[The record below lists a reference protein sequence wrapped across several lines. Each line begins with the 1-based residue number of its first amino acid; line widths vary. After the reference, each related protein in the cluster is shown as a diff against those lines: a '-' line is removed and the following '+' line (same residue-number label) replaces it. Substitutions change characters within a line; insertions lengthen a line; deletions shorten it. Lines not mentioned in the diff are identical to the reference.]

1 MQQKAHLVLV
11 AAIRHGSVLYL
22 YFVLRCLEHPV
33 RYGIFQSESTRDTV
47 RAGVR
52 RGTIVDRLVSTVDL
66 VQLEHGVRVLRLLLV
81 VREIL
86 LVRVGRIR
94 GLLFGKIPG
103 VLDVLELP
111 VLRQTVHEIDLVGTI
126 VCVVLHRRLV
136 SPVQRATDHDPRSV
150 HGYLGVG
157 MRLGQ
162 PILHAQARNIRFGG
176 TFVLEGDSALVERAP
191 QRLVAGRRGQH
202 HRRLE
207 TGRRFTGDGHRAAG
221 AFHGGV
227 QRVGAE
233 SRQGGDGSSTRSG
246 VLEAGRLEQ
255 RRGTE
260 PQLEDVEAA
269 LGQRDGARQRQE
281 DQARDRAEGGDRVP
295 RRPPSFRR
303 LVDQRGEDTHELE
316 ARLEGDGDDP
326 RPDRGAQVVPEGR
339 GRAPRDDAEPRQE
352 GDPSQVLLPE
362 AGRDTDQKLVDKRA
376 AQVGEG
382 RLEVGRED
390 EGVGSRLQG
399 G

>member
-157 MRLGQ
+157 MRLEQ

-191 QRLVAGRRGQH
+191 QRLVAGRRGRFLRISVVRILRAA
-202 HRRLE
+202 HRAIVLPRLLVAV
-207 TGRRFTGDGHRAAG
+207 GRRVALPVGG
-221 AFHGGV
+221 ARLGRVLGMFRRVEVQFSAIGGGV
-227 QRVGAE
+227 LRLGVASIRQIRRGDLAVG
-233 SRQGGDGSSTRSG
+233 RGHG
-246 VLEAGRLEQ
+246 VEEHLVLRLFHVGRLWIE
-255 RRGTE
+255 
-260 PQLEDVEAA
+260 EDV
-269 LGQRDGARQRQE
+269 
-281 DQARDRAEGGDRVP
+281 GGI
-295 RRPPSFRR
+295 
-303 LVDQRGEDTHELE
+303 
-316 ARLEGDGDDP
+316 A
-326 RPDRGAQVVPEGR
+326 
-339 GRAPRDDAEPRQE
+339 
-352 GDPSQVLLPE
+352 
-362 AGRDTDQKLVDKRA
+362 
-376 AQVGEG
+376 
-382 RLEVGRED
+382 VGRCA
-390 EGVGSRLQG
+390 
-399 G
+399 